1 MGQLSVIVE
10 IAGSDQEP
18 SYQQHDRVILALGG
32 VSHLAV
38 MWSVGWHQ
46 PGTLHS
52 RNCGEQMLFSYLY
65 FILKFHSF
73 VVFEG

>member
-1 MGQLSVIVE
+1 MGELSVIVE

-38 MWSVGWHQ
+38 MRSVGWHQ
-46 PGTLHS
+46 PGTLHPG
-52 RNCGEQMLFSYLY
+52 NCGEQILFFAL
-65 FILKFHSF
+65 F
-73 VVFEG
+73 